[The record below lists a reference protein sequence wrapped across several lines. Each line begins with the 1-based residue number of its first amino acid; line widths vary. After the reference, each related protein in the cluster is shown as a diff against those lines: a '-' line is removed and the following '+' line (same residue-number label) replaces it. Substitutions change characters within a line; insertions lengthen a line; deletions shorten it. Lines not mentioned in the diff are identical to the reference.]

1 MQVTAAYVEQV
12 LRTNVIPMG
21 YKYTVLIVSVIKREL
36 AQDIP
41 TEYRVK
47 FLNQLDA
54 MASGGPDGYSWLTT
68 DMVAAIEPMCDRGD
82 EMFCEAS
89 KLDRG
94 RPGKP
99 AMFDALDKFFSAF
112 AVLNPSLM
120 TALEMEPRRSGY
132 FHQPAIVGQ
141 EV

>member
-12 LRTNVIPMG
+12 LCANVIPMG
-21 YKYTVLIVSVIKREL
+21 YKYTVIIVSVIKREL

-41 TEYRVK
+41 PEYRMK

-54 MASGGPDGYSWLTT
+54 MASGGPEGYSWLTA
-68 DMVAAIEPMCDRGD
+68 DMIAAIEPMCDRGD
-82 EMFCEAS
+82 EMFCEAL

-94 RPGKP
+94 RPGQP
-99 AMFDALDKFFSAF
+99 AMFNALDKFFPAF

-120 TALEMEPRRSGY
+120 TALEMEPQRGGY
-132 FHQPAIVGQ
+132 FKTAMGQ
-141 EV
+141 VMNS

>member
-1 MQVTAAYVEQV
+1 MQVTAEYVEQV

-21 YKYTVLIVSVIKREL
+21 YKYTVIIVSVIKRTL

-41 TEYRVK
+41 AEYRLK
-47 FLNQLDA
+47 FLNRLDG
-54 MASGGPDGYSWLTT
+54 MVSSGPDGYAWLTA

-82 EMFCEAS
+82 EMFREAS

-94 RPGKP
+94 RPGQP
-99 AMFDALDKFFSAF
+99 AMFAALDKFFPAF

-120 TALEMEPRRSGY
+120 TALEMEPRRSGH
-132 FHQPAIVGQ
+132 FRSVETMVRG
-141 EV
+141 